1 MMFDVEK
8 IRAEFPLL
16 KRQVHGRP
24 IAYLD
29 NAATTLKPKSVIDT
43 VNMYN
48 SYGTSNVHRGVHL
61 LSEEA
66 TRAYESARS
75 EVRRFI
81 NAKSDREVIL
91 TSGTTMSINLV
102 AHSYGRAFLK
112 AGDEIIVS
120 QMEHHSNIVPWQML
134 CESIGAKLR
143 VIPINDA
150 GELDMTAFRQMLSD
164 RTKLVAVVHISN
176 ALGTVNPVREIVSLA
191 HDAGAVCLIDGA
203 QAVAHTSVDVQ
214 AMGCDF
220 YCFSG
225 HKLFAETGVGVLY
238 GRERLLEAMPPFLG
252 GGDMIRSVSFSGTTF
267 AELPSKFEAG
277 TPNISGVMSLTPA
290 IKFLDSI
297 GLEAVGSYETE
308 LLNYGTYKLQS
319 MPGVRLVGTAK
330 NKASILSFVLDD
342 IHPHDI
348 GTLVDEQAVAI
359 RTGHHC
365 AQPVMERYQ
374 VPATARASLSF
385 YNTKEEIDR
394 LCVAIRKVQEVFA

>member
-1 MMFDVEK
+1 MLDVDK

-29 NAATTLKPKSVIDT
+29 NAATTLKPRSVIDT
-43 VNMYN
+43 VNLYN
-48 SYGTSNVHRGVHL
+48 SYGTSNVHRGVHI
-61 LSEEA
+61 LSEQA
-66 TRAYESARS
+66 THAYEAARS

-81 NAKSDREVIL
+81 NARSNREIIM

-102 AHSYGRAFLK
+102 AHSYGRAFLR
-112 AGDEIIVS
+112 AGDEVIIS
-120 QMEHHSNIVPWQML
+120 HMEHHSNIVPWQML
-134 CESIGAKLR
+134 CESIGARLR

-150 GELDMTAFRQMLSD
+150 GELDMDEYRKMLNG
-164 RTKLVAVVHISN
+164 RTKMVAVVHISN
-176 ALGTVNPVREIVSLA
+176 ALGTINPVREIVSLA

-203 QAVAHTSVDVQ
+203 QAVAHTEVDVQ
-214 AMGCDF
+214 ALGCDF

-238 GRERLLEAMPPFLG
+238 GRERLLESMPPFLG
-252 GGDMIRSVSFSGTTF
+252 GGDMIRSVSFSGTTY

-290 IKFLDSI
+290 IKFLDSV
-297 GLEAVGSYETE
+297 GLPAVGKYESE
-308 LLNYGTYKLQS
+308 LLSYGTKKLQA
-319 MPGVRLVGTAK
+319 MPGVKLVGTAK

-374 VPATARASLSF
+374 VPATARASLSL
-385 YNTKEEIDR
+385 YNTTEEIDR
-394 LCVAIRKVQEVFA
+394 LCEAIRHVQEVFA